1 MVNAAG
7 IAGVSQD
14 FNGQGRKLDE
24 VSQSTDQAVITDHP
38 GKVLNISLTT
48 CNSECTSNTSST
60 SKIYKAPYGP

>member
-24 VSQSTDQAVITDHP
+24 VSQSTDQWSNFKYFSDDLP
-38 GKVLNISLTT
+38 FLLYLKYFKYFKDLN
-48 CNSECTSNTSST
+48 NSFLSS
-60 SKIYKAPYGP
+60 

>member
-24 VSQSTDQAVITDHP
+24 VSLISDHP
-38 GKVLNISLTT
+38 RKVLNISLTT
-48 CNSECTSNTSST
+48 
-60 SKIYKAPYGP
+60 GPWHVTVPQILQVLQRS